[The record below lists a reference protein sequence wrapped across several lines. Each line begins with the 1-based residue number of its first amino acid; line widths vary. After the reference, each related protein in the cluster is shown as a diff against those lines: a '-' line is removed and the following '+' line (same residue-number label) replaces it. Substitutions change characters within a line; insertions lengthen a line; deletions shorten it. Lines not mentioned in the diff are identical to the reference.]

1 MNLLI
6 STQMRDAKRLVA
18 IRKLPCVVCGSS
30 PVDAAHSNQSSH
42 GKCMGLKACDS
53 KTIPLCRNHHVE
65 YDQFQKMN
73 RSESVE
79 WFDKMLEKTERMLSQ
94 TDKEIF

>member
-1 MNLLI
+1 
-6 STQMRDAKRLVA
+6 MRDRKRLVE

-42 GKCMGLKACDS
+42 GKGMGLKACDA

-79 WFDKMLEKTERMLSQ
+79 WFNKMLEKTERMLNLE
-94 TDKEIF
+94 DDGVF

>member
-1 MNLLI
+1 
-6 STQMRDAKRLVA
+6 MRDRKRLAA
-18 IRKLPCVVCGSS
+18 IRKLPCVVCGRS
-30 PVDAAHSNQSSH
+30 PVDAAHSNQSNH
-42 GKCMGLKACDS
+42 GKGMGLKACDA

-73 RSESVE
+73 RSQLVE
-79 WFDKMLEKTERMLSQ
+79 WFAKMLEKTELMLNQ

>member
-1 MNLLI
+1 
-6 STQMRDAKRLVA
+6 MRDRKRLA
-18 IRKLPCVVCGSS
+18 EIRKLPCVVCGRS

-42 GKCMGLKACDS
+42 GKGMGLKACDA

-73 RSESVE
+73 RSQSVE
-79 WFDKMLEKTERMLSQ
+79 WFAKMLEKTELMMGIEDR
-94 TDKEIF
+94 EVF